1 MLPCARVSLYPPCLA
16 ACITF
21 SCGGLSGCGADHQ
34 GPPAAATPEPT
45 APVAAAAIVVQRFEI
60 KTEVHGNELTVRL
73 DTDLPPTTELMLRI
87 DRSYWRRDHGEAV
100 EYTEEY
106 GKTRNLTA
114 AQAAETLT
122 VDISDTV
129 FNQMLAE
136 SKRTAAT
143 LGETFNLDHI
153 APDITILVMVG
164 SPQKLPFA
172 PKNAN
177 LSGVEVRKLSEFG
190 GQGIDK
196 SVNVQRPLGFH
207 DVEAERLAHEEASR
221 TPFPGLADTLVP
233 RLVVAA
239 LPDVLARALK
249 NPEYADTE
257 MPLDRAGF
265 VMNDLNDACAYT
277 QQTIKGVRYFYQPP
291 PGVVA
296 DSMGVII
303 FKDPHC
309 MCAHVPG
316 AGLVATANHVNA
328 EIAKVWLS
336 APERA
341 TVAVSQLKIPKDK
354 SVQGL
359 CLKSFASAYALVQY
373 VIKDGSIVA
382 VVHTGG
388 EAPDG
393 CSV

>member
-1 MLPCARVSLYPPCLA
+1 
-16 ACITF
+16 
-21 SCGGLSGCGADHQ
+21 
-34 GPPAAATPEPT
+34 
-45 APVAAAAIVVQRFEI
+45 
-60 KTEVHGNELTVRL
+60 
-73 DTDLPPTTELMLRI
+73 
-87 DRSYWRRDHGEAV
+87 
-100 EYTEEY
+100 
-106 GKTRNLTA
+106 
-114 AQAAETLT
+114 
-122 VDISDTV
+122 
-129 FNQMLAE
+129 MLAE

-143 LGETFNLDHI
+143 LGETFTLDHI
-153 APDITILVMVG
+153 APDITIEVMVG
-164 SPQKLPFA
+164 SPQKAPFA

-177 LSGVEVRKLSEFG
+177 LSGVEVRKLSDFI
-190 GQGIDK
+190 GQGIEK

-207 DVEAERLAHEEASR
+207 DVGAERQAHEEASR
-221 TPFPGLADTLVP
+221 IPFPGLADTLVP

-239 LPDVLARALK
+239 LPDVLARALT

-257 MPLDRAGF
+257 MPLDRAG
-265 VMNDLNDACAYT
+265 VVQNDLNEACAYT

-296 DSMGVII
+296 DSIAVII

-309 MCAHVPG
+309 MRSHVPG
-316 AGLVATANHVNA
+316 AGLVATATHINA
-328 EIAKVWLS
+328 EIAKAWLS